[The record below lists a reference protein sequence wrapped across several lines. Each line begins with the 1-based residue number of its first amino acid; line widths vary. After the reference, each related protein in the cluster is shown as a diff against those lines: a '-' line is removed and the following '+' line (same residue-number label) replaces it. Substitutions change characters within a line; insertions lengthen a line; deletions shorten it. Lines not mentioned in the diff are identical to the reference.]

1 MKLLTS
7 CLILFNL
14 FLTVPGFGQ
23 EINDVWPESE
33 QDEMKCSHISHYLS
47 ANGKKSI
54 INPNP
59 HVFDYDVKFY
69 KLDIEAY
76 DTTSQ
81 FKGSATVL
89 AEVVVAE
96 TDTFSIELSNKL
108 SADSCLY

>member
-7 CLILFNL
+7 CLIFFTL

-33 QDEMKCSHISHYLS
+33 QDEMKCSHISHYLR
-47 ANGKKSI
+47 ANGQKSI

-69 KLDIEAY
+69 KLDLAANNLTIN
-76 DTTSQ
+76 SQ
-81 FKGSATVL
+81 
-89 AEVVVAE
+89 VVR
-96 TDTFSIELSNKL
+96 
-108 SADSCLY
+108 LYQQKW